1 MIRKVVG
8 CMTGTSMDGL
18 DVCLMQI
25 EGQGF
30 KMKVKILAQG
40 SFDLDSFRE
49 RFQKISSS
57 QAIEL
62 SDYLQTAL
70 DFGSFHATS
79 ISSVVKKHKIDLICV
94 HGQTLFHKPPLS
106 LQLMN
111 PYPIAS
117 KLETPVVYDLRGM
130 DLACGGEGAPITPI
144 ADQILYQI
152 KQPTAILNFGGFCNY
167 TFIQIE
173 KSNLVVT
180 GGDICACNLFL
191 NQLTKN
197 LFNKPF
203 DEDGKFA
210 LKGKLNLS
218 LFNVVVNLL
227 KLQSDRKKSL
237 GTNDDDI
244 QLILNRAKLIPP
256 HDILRTVCSA
266 IAEVI
271 SKKIVL
277 AETIIVAGG
286 GAYNRCLMVE
296 LENKCKGQVKT
307 SQDFGVPAEFR
318 EAACFAILGALSQ
331 DKIPIT
337 IPSITGGKHTF
348 VSGSWVYPY

>member
-1 MIRKVVG
+1 MLRKVVG

-25 EGQGF
+25 DGHGF
-30 KMKVKILAQG
+30 EMKVKILAHG
-40 SFDLDSFRE
+40 SFGLEAFRE
-49 RFQKISSS
+49 QFQKISNS
-57 QAIEL
+57 QVIEL
-62 SDYLQTAL
+62 SSYLQTAL

-79 ISSVVKKHKIDLICV
+79 ISSVIKKQKVDLICV
-94 HGQTLFHKPPLS
+94 HGQTLYHKPPLS

-117 KLETPVVYDLRGM
+117 KLEVPVVYDLRGM

-152 KQPTAILNFGGFCNY
+152 KQPTAILNFGGFSNY
-167 TFIQIE
+167 TFIQS
-173 KSNLVVT
+173 KDSKLVVL

-191 NQLTKN
+191 NQLSKI

-203 DEDGKFA
+203 DEDGRFA
-210 LKGKLNLS
+210 LKGNLNLT
-218 LFNVVVNLL
+218 LYHFVVNILSA
-227 KLQSDRKKSL
+227 QAERKKSL
-237 GTNDDDI
+237 GTNDDGI
-244 QLILNRAKLIPP
+244 NEILNRATKIPP
-256 HDILRTVCSA
+256 EDVLRTVCSA

-271 SKKIVL
+271 SQKINF
-277 AETIIVAGG
+277 AEMIIVAGG
-286 GAYNRCLMVE
+286 GSNNRCLMVE
-296 LENKCKGQVKT
+296 LANKCKGKIKA
-307 SQDFGVPAEFR
+307 SQELGVPAEVR

-337 IPSITGGKHTF
+337 IPSITGGKHSF
-348 VSGSWVYPY
+348 VSGSWVYPN